1 MDNFLE
7 KIDQSIVL
15 AINGWH
21 TPFLDEIMW
30 IISSKLVWI
39 PFYLFLIYL
48 AAKKHT
54 LKQTLF
60 FTVLAILSVILSDV
74 ISTYCFKEVFLR
86 YRPSHNLLLSD
97 KLHFYENKPGEFY
110 RGGQYGFI
118 SSHAA
123 NFFAIAVFVGYSLK
137 NYYPKL
143 LFTLISIASIVC
155 FSRIYLGVHYLS
167 DVFVGGIVGSTIA
180 LILSKF
186 IFNRFRENLKLT

>member
-15 AINGWH
+15 AINEWH

-60 FTVLAILSVILSDV
+60 FTFLAILSVILSDV

>member
-48 AAKKHT
+48 ASKKYS

-60 FTVLAILSVILSDV
+60 FTLLAILSVVLSDL
-74 ISTYCFKEVFLR
+74 ISTYCFKDVFLR
-86 YRPSHNLLLSD
+86 YRPSHNLLLSE

-137 NYYPKL
+137 SYYPKL
-143 LFTLISIASIVC
+143 LTTLIIIASIVC
-155 FSRIYLGVHYLS
+155 FSRIYLGVHYFS
-167 DVFVGGIVGSTIA
+167 DVFVGGFVGTTVA
-180 LILSKF
+180 LLISKY
-186 IFNRFRENLKLT
+186 IFFRYRENSEL

>member
-15 AINGWH
+15 TINGWH

-48 AAKKHT
+48 AAKKNT
-54 LKQTLF
+54 FKQTVF
-60 FTVLAILSVILSDV
+60 FTLLAILSVVLSDL
-74 ISTYCFKEVFLR
+74 ISTHCFKEVFLR
-86 YRPSHNLLLSD
+86 YRPSHNLLLTE
-97 KLHFYENKPGEFY
+97 KLHFYESKPGEFY

-123 NFFAIAVFVGYSLK
+123 NFFAIAVFVGYSLRAF
-137 NYYPKL
+137 YPKL
-143 LFTLISIASIVC
+143 LTTLIIIATIVC

-167 DVFVGGIVGSTIA
+167 DVFVGGLVGTTIA
-180 LILSKF
+180 LLLSKL
-186 IFNRFRENLKLT
+186 IFSRFRENSNLK

>member
-1 MDNFLE
+1 MDNFIE
-7 KIDQSIVL
+7 KIDQSIVI

-48 AAKKHT
+48 AAKKIS

-60 FTVLAILSVILSDV
+60 FTILAVLSVV
-74 ISTYCFKEVFLR
+74 ISDLISTHCFKEVFLR
-86 YRPSHNLLLSD
+86 YRPSHNLLLTE

-110 RGGQYGFI
+110 QGGQYGFI

-123 NFFAIAVFVGYSLK
+123 NFFAIAIFVGYSLK

-143 LFTLISIASIVC
+143 LFILITISTIVC
-155 FSRIYLGVHYLS
+155 LSRIYLGVHYLS
-167 DVFVGGIVGSTIA
+167 DVFVGGLVGATIA
-180 LILSKF
+180 FLLSKF
-186 IFNRFRENLKLT
+186 IFNRFRENPKLT

>member
-30 IISSKLVWI
+30 IISSKLIWI

-60 FTVLAILSVILSDV
+60 FTVLAISSVILSDL

-86 YRPSHNLLLSD
+86 YRPSHNLLLSE

-123 NFFAIAVFVGYSLK
+123 NFFAIAFFVGYSLK

-143 LFTLISIASIVC
+143 LFILITISTIVC
-155 FSRIYLGVHYLS
+155 LSRIYLGVHYLS
-167 DVFVGGIVGSTIA
+167 DVFVGGLVGATIA
-180 LILSKF
+180 FLLSKF
-186 IFNRFRENLKLT
+186 IFNRFRENPKLT

>member
-48 AAKKHT
+48 ASKKYS

-60 FTVLAILSVILSDV
+60 FTLFAILSVVLSDL

-86 YRPSHNLLLSD
+86 YRPSHNLLLSE

-137 NYYPKL
+137 SYYPKL
-143 LFTLISIASIVC
+143 LTTLIIIASIVC
-155 FSRIYLGVHYLS
+155 FSRIYLGVHYFS
-167 DVFVGGIVGSTIA
+167 DVFVGGFVGTTVA
-180 LILSKF
+180 LLISKY
-186 IFNRFRENLKLT
+186 IFFRYRENSEL

>member
-1 MDNFLE
+1 MDNFFE

-48 AAKKHT
+48 AAKKNS

-60 FTVLAILSVILSDV
+60 FTILAVLSVVISDL

-86 YRPSHNLLLSD
+86 YRPSHNLFLTD

-137 NYYPKL
+137 EFYPKL
-143 LFTLISIASIVC
+143 LTTLIIIATIVC

-167 DVFVGGIVGSTIA
+167 DVFVGGLVGATIA
-180 LILSKF
+180 TLLSKF
-186 IFNRFRENLKLT
+186 IFSRYRENPKLK

>member
-7 KIDQSIVL
+7 KIDQSIVI

-48 AAKKHT
+48 ATKKNSI
-54 LKQTLF
+54 KQTLF
-60 FTVLAILSVILSDV
+60 FTILAILSVVISDL

-86 YRPSHNLLLSD
+86 YRPSHNLLLTN

-137 NYYPKL
+137 EFYPKL
-143 LFTLISIASIVC
+143 LTTLIIIASIVC
-155 FSRIYLGVHYLS
+155 FSRI
-167 DVFVGGIVGSTIA
+167 
-180 LILSKF
+180 
-186 IFNRFRENLKLT
+186 